1 MRIFAYC
8 IVVTPNGALG
18 VLGATG
24 QSVARTRVVLVKHD
38 SKPHRTDSQVGGH
51 EPVQTLGDGTS
62 HLRREHHRVRLR
74 ASGRAAISV
83 RSAIDPP
90 SVAVIYSHIAL
101 AGAYRSVSQHTTVMG
116 WRRWPAL
123 GVAWVATLQ
132 WPSGYLPSPAQIP
145 SPLTTRHA
153 GCTFT
158 PRRTPTGA
166 IPEADGT
173 ADADGARTQVLDLS
187 AFCSAAPA
195 DATWR
200 SFRDRPDPPGD
211 RSFDAGNGL
220 QNPPTPDAPKA
231 GVFTDPG

>member
-8 IVVTPNGALG
+8 IVVTANGTLG
-18 VLGATG
+18 VLAATA
-24 QSVARTRVVLVKHD
+24 QSVARSRVVLVKHD
-38 SKPHRTDSQVGGH
+38 SKPHWTDSQVGGH

-62 HLRREHHRVRLR
+62 HLRSEHHRVRLR
-74 ASGRAAISV
+74 SSRRAAISV

-90 SVAVIYSHIAL
+90 SVTVIYSHIAL
-101 AGAYRSVSQHTTVMG
+101 GGAHRSVSPRATAMG

-123 GVAWVATLQ
+123 GVAWVATLR
-132 WPSGYLPSPAQIP
+132 WPSGSLPSPAQVP

-158 PRRTPTGA
+158 LRRTRTGA

-187 AFCSAAPA
+187 ASCCAAPA
-195 DATWR
+195 DAMWR
-200 SFRDRPDPPGD
+200 LLRDRP
-211 RSFDAGNGL
+211 
-220 QNPPTPDAPKA
+220 APS
-231 GVFTDPG
+231 